1 MSGQGFTHLHLH
13 SQYSLLDGAVT
24 FEKLFERCK
33 RLDMNAVAVTDHGN
47 MFGAVEFYTK
57 AKDAGIK
64 PILGIE
70 AYLAPGSRLDRT
82 KTSISD
88 AAYHLLL
95 LAENNT
101 GYQNL
106 LKLASTG
113 YLDGFYYRP
122 RIDKEILAECHEGII
137 CATAC
142 LKGEVT
148 AAAANGDL
156 KAARQAAES
165 YLKIFGPERF
175 FIEVQRHQSDGPDPT
190 AALIDLANELG
201 VGLIATNDVH
211 FLAAEDHEAHNCL
224 CAISTGKHADDP
236 DRMIYPPDV
245 YLKSSAEMR
254 QLFPEAPQACD
265 NTSAIA
271 QRCHVELDLK
281 TRHAPRFRPP
291 DGSTPEDYLHRLCL
305 EGVTWRYGEMTPQI
319 QERLDR
325 ELQVIQSK
333 GFSSYFL
340 IVWDFCNHARAHSI
354 PVGARGSGVG
364 TIVGYCLGLCDVDPL
379 RYGLLFE
386 RFMDPARSEMP
397 DIDIDMC
404 QARRQDVIDYVR
416 KKYGHVAQIITY
428 GTMKAKA
435 VIRDVCRVLAVPLA
449 EADRLAK
456 LVPFSL
462 DMTLDKAL
470 ETEPE
475 LKQAYDTN
483 ELTRRVIDIGRKLEG
498 LARHASVHA
507 AGVVIADEPLTN
519 FVPLYKPPGTED
531 IITQYEGPVVEKVG
545 LLKMDF
551 LGLKTL
557 SVLERARQLVQQKHG
572 VDIDL
577 EKLDL
582 HDAKTFKIFA
592 EGRTKGVFQF
602 ESGGMQDLLM
612 KMKPDRIEDL
622 IAANALYRPGPMIL
636 IPDYIDRKHGAKWS
650 LPHPIMTEVLQETY
664 GIMCIHEDTRIAM
677 ADGTEKPIRDVRI
690 GDSVHSLNRATA
702 QFEAKPCHGCGPTR
716 RGDGVKITLENGFS
730 VTLTDDH
737 RVYTFDGMKEAG
749 QLDPACDLVAVAIE
763 VPSCTGTVTF
773 EQDRLAGKGEKQ
785 GWQRQ
790 AESSELAAGVGVHPT
805 SPRQGLRKASGL
817 AAATPRKPCN
827 QRTRRATLAGV
838 VDCKPPAVLEAWE
851 PSDEEKSPMEVVCT
865 AHPTYCGQ
873 VERQD
878 TTVLRPLPCYWPKA
892 ANAGGSGAEPLRS
905 EIDLLD
911 LGYYRIAA
919 IERVHDQQFYGMSV
933 ADHHNLVA
941 NGIVVKNCYQEQ
953 VMQVCNR
960 LGDIP
965 LREAYALI
973 KAISKKKASI
983 IQKEKERFLGG
994 CVSKGMDKAEAEQ
1007 IFELIERFAGY
1018 GFNKSHSTRYA
1029 FVAYQT
1035 AYMKAH
1041 WPVEFMAAL
1050 LTYEMG
1056 DTEKI
1061 VEYIAECQGMGVEV
1075 MAPDINDSDVDFT
1088 PLYKETGQGNK
1099 GVIRFGLA
1107 AVKGVGEKA
1116 VEHMIEARRRSGRF
1130 QSLFHFCENV
1140 DLRAVN
1146 KQVIEALIKGGAFDR
1161 LGGNRNQMMTAL
1173 ERAME
1178 VGASLQSD
1186 KVSGQMNFFGQMT
1199 QEMDYAQ
1206 DHTQLPDVPPWPEM
1220 QMLTFEKQVLG
1231 FYVTSN
1237 PLSQHAE
1244 AINDYSTTNTAQLAQ
1259 STGRSNG
1266 QGNGYGNGNG
1276 GSEKIVMVGGM
1287 ITKIRYN
1294 LTKTGRNAGSKM
1306 AVFTLEDLQGQIEVV
1321 LFPDVLGELAPLL
1334 IEDTVVFVKGKVDY
1348 RRERPNIIAA
1358 EMIPIDQAR
1367 EKLAK
1372 GVRIRLDAREVTQEK
1387 MMQIRSLCQYHKGN
1401 RPLSVVIQTDK
1412 GRVYAAADRALS
1424 VNPDV
1429 EFCRKMRQ
1437 LVGEENFALAK

>member
-1 MSGQGFTHLHLH
+1 MANKGFTHLHLH

-24 FEKLFERCK
+24 FEGLFERCK
-33 RLDMNAVAVTDHGN
+33 KLGMNTVAVTDHGN

-57 AKDAGIK
+57 AKAAEIK
-64 PILGIE
+64 PIIGIE
-70 AYLAPGSRLDRT
+70 AYIAPGSRFDRT

-88 AAYHLLL
+88 AAYHLIL
-95 LAENNT
+95 LAQNNA
-101 GYQNL
+101 GYRNL

-113 YLDGFYYRP
+113 YVDGFYYRP
-122 RIDKEILAECHEGII
+122 RIDKEILAECHEGLI

-148 AAAANGDL
+148 AAVANGDM
-156 KAARQAAES
+156 KAAKLAAES

-175 FIEVQRHQSDGPDPT
+175 LIEIQSHQGDKPHVRE
-190 AALIDLANELG
+190 ALIDLANELG
-201 VGLIATNDVH
+201 VGLVATNDVH
-211 FLAAEDHEAHNCL
+211 FLTEEDHEAHNCL

-245 YLKSSAEMR
+245 YLKSDTEMR
-254 QLFPEAPQACD
+254 TLFPEAPQACD
-265 NTSAIA
+265 NTLAIA
-271 QRCHVELDLK
+271 ERCNVELDLG
-281 TRHAPRFRPP
+281 TRHAPRFTPP
-291 DGSTPEDYLHRLCL
+291 DSSTPEDYLTRLCL
-305 EGVTWRYGEMTPQI
+305 AGVKNRYGEMTPQI
-319 QERLDR
+319 KERLDR

-333 GFSSYFL
+333 GFASYFL
-340 IVWDFCNHARAHSI
+340 IVWDFCSHAREHHI
-354 PVGARGSGVG
+354 PLGARGSGVG
-364 TIVGYCLGLCDVDPL
+364 TLVGYCLGLCDVDPI
-379 RYGLLFE
+379 RYDLLFE
-386 RFMDPARSEMP
+386 RFMDPARNEMP

-404 QARRQDVIDYVR
+404 QVHRQEIIDYVR
-416 KKYGHVAQIITY
+416 TKYGQVAQIITF

-470 ETEPE
+470 ETEPQ

-483 ELTRRVIDIGRKLEG
+483 ELTRKVIDIGRKLEG

-519 FVPLYKPPGTED
+519 FVPLYKAPGTED
-531 IITQYEGPVVEKVG
+531 IITQYEGPIVEKVG

-557 SVLERARQLVQQKHG
+557 SVLEKARQLVRQKHG

-582 HDAKTFKIFA
+582 TDPKTFKIFA
-592 EGRTKGVFQF
+592 DGKTKGVFQF

-636 IPDYIDRKHGAKWS
+636 IPDYIDRKHGTKWS
-650 LPHPIMTEVLQETY
+650 LPHPIMTEILQETY
-664 GIMCIHEDTRIAM
+664 GVMT
-677 ADGTEKPIRDVRI
+677 
-690 GDSVHSLNRATA
+690 
-702 QFEAKPCHGCGPTR
+702 
-716 RGDGVKITLENGFS
+716 
-730 VTLTDDH
+730 
-737 RVYTFDGMKEAG
+737 
-749 QLDPACDLVAVAIE
+749 
-763 VPSCTGTVTF
+763 
-773 EQDRLAGKGEKQ
+773 
-785 GWQRQ
+785 
-790 AESSELAAGVGVHPT
+790 
-805 SPRQGLRKASGL
+805 
-817 AAATPRKPCN
+817 
-827 QRTRRATLAGV
+827 
-838 VDCKPPAVLEAWE
+838 
-851 PSDEEKSPMEVVCT
+851 
-865 AHPTYCGQ
+865 
-873 VERQD
+873 
-878 TTVLRPLPCYWPKA
+878 
-892 ANAGGSGAEPLRS
+892 
-905 EIDLLD
+905 
-911 LGYYRIAA
+911 
-919 IERVHDQQFYGMSV
+919 
-933 ADHHNLVA
+933 
-941 NGIVVKNCYQEQ
+941 YQEQ
-953 VMQVCNR
+953 VMRICNR

-965 LREAYALI
+965 LRDAYTLI
-973 KAISKKKASI
+973 KAISKKKVSI

-994 CVSKGMDKAEAEQ
+994 CVNKGLRKEEAEQ

-1029 FVAYQT
+1029 FIAYQT

-1056 DTEKI
+1056 DTDKI
-1061 VEYIAECQGMGVEV
+1061 VEYIAECQGMGVKV

-1088 PLYKETGQGNK
+1088 PLYKETGQGDK

-1116 VEHMIEARRRSGRF
+1116 VEHMIAARNRVERF
-1130 QSLFHFCENV
+1130 RSLFHFCENV
-1140 DLRAVN
+1140 DSRAVN

-1161 LGGNRNQMMTAL
+1161 LGGNRHQMMEAL

-1178 VGASLQSD
+1178 VGAGLQLD
-1186 KVSGQMNFFGQMT
+1186 KINGQMNFFGQMT
-1199 QEMDYAQ
+1199 QETDYAE
-1206 DHTQLPDVPPWPEM
+1206 DHKQLPNVPPWPEL
-1220 QMLTFEKQVLG
+1220 QMLAYEKQVLG

-1259 STGRSNG
+1259 SSGQGNGPGNG
-1266 QGNGYGNGNG
+1266 QGNGNG
-1276 GSEKIVMVGGM
+1276 EKLVTLGGM

-1321 LFPDVLGELAPLL
+1321 LFPDTLSELAPLL
-1334 IEDTVVFVKGKVDY
+1334 VEDTVVFVKGKADY
-1348 RRERPNIIAA
+1348 RRERPNIIAS
-1358 EMIPIDQAR
+1358 ELIPLEKAR

-1372 GVRIRLDAREVTQEK
+1372 GVRIKLDAKEVTKE
-1387 MMQIRSLCQYHKGN
+1387 MVCQIRSICQYHKGS
-1401 RPLSVVIQTDK
+1401 RLLSVVIMTDK
-1412 GRVYAAADRALS
+1412 GKVYATADRTLS
-1424 VNPDV
+1424 INPDV

-1437 LVGEENFALAK
+1437 VVGDENFTLAK

>member
-1 MSGQGFTHLHLH
+1 MSGKGFIHLHLH

-24 FEKLFERCK
+24 FEGLFERCK
-33 RLDMNAVAVTDHGN
+33 KLGMNAVAVTDHGN

-57 AKDAGIK
+57 AKAAEIK
-64 PILGIE
+64 PIIGIE
-70 AYLAPGSRLDRT
+70 AYVAPGSRFDRT

-88 AAYHLLL
+88 AAYHLIL

-101 GYQNL
+101 GYRNL

-113 YLDGFYYRP
+113 YVDGFYYRP
-122 RIDKEILAECHEGII
+122 RIDKQILAECHEGII

-148 AAAANGDL
+148 AAVAGGDM
-156 KAARQAAES
+156 KAARLAAES

-175 FIEVQRHQSDGPDPT
+175 FIELQRHQNDEPHVYEG
-190 AALIDLANELG
+190 LIDLANELG

-211 FLAAEDHEAHNCL
+211 FLSEEDYEAHNCL

-245 YLKSSAEMR
+245 YLKSDAEMR
-254 QLFPEAPQACD
+254 KLFPETPQACD
-265 NTSAIA
+265 NTLAIA
-271 QRCHVELDLK
+271 ERCNVEIDLH
-281 TRHAPRFRPP
+281 TRHAPRFTPP
-291 DGSTPEDYLHRLCL
+291 DGSTPEDYLARLCL
-305 EGVTWRYGEMTPQI
+305 EGIKSRYGEMTPQI
-319 QERLDR
+319 KERLDR

-333 GFSSYFL
+333 GFASYFL
-340 IVWDFCNHARAHSI
+340 IVWDFCNHAREHNI
-354 PVGARGSGVG
+354 PLGARGSGVG
-364 TIVGYCLGLCDVDPL
+364 TIVGYCLGLCNVDPL
-379 RYGLLFE
+379 RYDLLFE
-386 RFMDPARSEMP
+386 RFMDPARNEMP

-404 QARRQDVIDYVR
+404 QVHRQEIIDYVR
-416 KKYGHVAQIITY
+416 EKYGQVAQIITF

-483 ELTRRVIDIGRKLEG
+483 ELTRKVIDIGRKLEG

-519 FVPLYKPPGTED
+519 FVPLYKAPGTED
-531 IITQYEGPVVEKVG
+531 IITQYEGPIVEKVG

-557 SVLERARQLVQQKHG
+557 SVLERARQLVRQKHG
-572 VDIDL
+572 VDLDL
-577 EKLDL
+577 EKLDIT
-582 HDAKTFKIFA
+582 DPKTFKIFA
-592 EGRTKGVFQF
+592 DGKTRGVFQF

-650 LPHPIMTEVLQETY
+650 LPHPIMTEVLKETY
-664 GIMCIHEDTRIAM
+664 GIMCIHEDARIAM

-690 GDSVHSLNRATA
+690 GDQVHSLNRETA

-716 RGDGVKITLENGFS
+716 RGDGVKIVLENGFS
-730 VTLTDDH
+730 VTLTEDH
-737 RVYTFDGMKEAG
+737 EVYTFAGMKEAG
-749 QLDPACDLVAVAIE
+749 KLDPACDLVATAVRVRRANDNVAVSSGFDTAPGGAAPRPPAFFALSQQHE
-763 VPSCTGTVTF
+763 KGPCGPAAVPGSRPPSG
-773 EQDRLAGKGEKQ
+773 GKGSQTEGKL
-785 GWQRQ
+785 GPRP
-790 AESSELAAGVGVHPT
+790 LCRDAGPCVSTVQEFSVSQCDTIVGRAVHT
-805 SPRQGLRKASGL
+805 ATRSG
-817 AAATPRKPCN
+817 A
-827 QRTRRATLAGV
+827 
-838 VDCKPPAVLEAWE
+838 
-851 PSDEEKSPMEVVCT
+851 MEMVCT
-865 AHPTYCGQ
+865 AHPTHS
-873 VERQD
+873 
-878 TTVLRPLPCYWPKA
+878 TLALIPCYWPKA
-892 ANAGGSGAEPLRS
+892 ANTGGSGAESPNS
-905 EIDLLD
+905 GIDLPNLR
-911 LGYYRIAA
+911 YYRITK

-953 VMQVCNR
+953 VMRICNR
-960 LGDIP
+960 MGDIP
-965 LREAYALI
+965 LRDAYTLI

-983 IQKEKERFLGG
+983 IVKEKERFLAG
-994 CVSKGMDKAEAEQ
+994 CVSKGLSKEEAEQ

-1029 FVAYQT
+1029 FIAYQT
-1035 AYMKAH
+1035 AYMKTH

-1056 DTEKI
+1056 DTDKI
-1061 VEYIAECQGMGVEV
+1061 VEYIAECQSMGIEV

-1088 PLYKETGQGNK
+1088 PLYKETGQGDK

-1116 VEHMIEARRRSGRF
+1116 VAHMIAARQRIGRF

-1146 KQVIEALIKGGAFDR
+1146 KQVTEALIKGGAFDR
-1161 LGGNRNQMMTAL
+1161 LGGNRHQMMVAL

-1178 VGASLQSD
+1178 VGASLQLD
-1186 KVSGQMNFFGQMT
+1186 KINGQMNFFGQMT
-1199 QEMDYAQ
+1199 KETDYAE
-1206 DHTQLPDVPPWPEM
+1206 DHKQLPDVPPWPEL
-1220 QMLTFEKQVLG
+1220 QMLAFEKQVLG

-1244 AINDYSTTNTAQLAQ
+1244 AINDYSTTNSARLAQ
-1259 STGRSNG
+1259 SNG
-1266 QGNGYGNGNG
+1266 QGGGQSDGHANGNG
-1276 GSEKIVMVGGM
+1276 EKLVTIGGM

-1306 AVFTLEDLQGQIEVV
+1306 AVFTLEDLQGQVEVV
-1321 LFPDVLGELAPLL
+1321 LFPDALSELAPLL
-1334 IEDTVVFVKGKVDY
+1334 VEDTVVFVKGKADY
-1348 RRERPNIIAA
+1348 RRERPNILAS
-1358 EMIPIDQAR
+1358 EMIPIDKAR

-1372 GVRIRLDAREVTQEK
+1372 GVRIKLDAREVTKEK
-1387 MMQIRSLCQYHKGN
+1387 VMQIRSICQFHKGS
-1401 RPLSVVIQTDK
+1401 RPLSVMIITDK
-1412 GRVYAAADRALS
+1412 GKVHATADRSLC

-1437 LVGEENFALAK
+1437 VVGDENFALAK